1 MVVCDSKLKEH
12 IDFLC
17 DEGPDKG
24 MKGDFMDLT
33 TSIKVFLSE
42 TAARVAKGT
51 VAQTYM

>member
-1 MVVCDSKLKEH
+1 MVVAESKLKEH

-17 DEGPDKG
+17 EEGPNKG
-24 MKGDFMDLT
+24 MKGDYMLLT

-51 VAQTYM
+51 VA